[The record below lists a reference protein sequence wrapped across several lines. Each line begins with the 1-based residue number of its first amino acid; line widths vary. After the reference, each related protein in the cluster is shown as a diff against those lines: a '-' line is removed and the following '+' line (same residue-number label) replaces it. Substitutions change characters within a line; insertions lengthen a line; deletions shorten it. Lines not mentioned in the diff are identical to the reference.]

1 MLIAKPIGSHRLVA
15 IRVIGSWINHSCRRA
30 APDQSR
36 PNPYGLA
43 DWGGIPNLEPY
54 IFYAVL
60 A

>member
-1 MLIAKPIGSHRLVA
+1 LVA
-15 IRVIGSWINHSCRRA
+15 IGVIGSWINHSCGRA

-43 DWGGIPNLEPY
+43 DWGGIPDLEPY